1 MTSIARRALATA
13 VAATAALSLALAGTS
28 SAQAREAAADAN
40 AETTALTIKI
50 RSCEGCEVTLIS
62 YLDEDPQHG
71 WSSDAHVIQN
81 GKAAFVVPTERTLG
95 MSVMVHTPW
104 EGHLGYTTMAVMRYQ
119 GLTVGDRIGFNRA
132 RTMKKASGC
141 FAGTTEKTYTLRLK
155 VRRVQLDGVF
165 EKVPGQIVFA
175 PTTRE
180 WLRPIYR
187 VYGGV
192 LGGNDVILCKAGSHG
207 GRIAS

>member
-1 MTSIARRALATA
+1 MHKTTTRVRRVLAAIVA
-13 VAATAALSLALAGTS
+13 VTAALGLAFGAATT
-28 SAQAREAAADAN
+28 AQATEKDRAPAKN
-40 AETTALTIKI
+40 TVMTVKI

-62 YLDEDPQHG
+62 YTAENPEDG
-71 WSSDAHVIQN
+71 WASDPHLIQN
-81 GKAAFVVPTERTLG
+81 GKAAFVIPTDRTLG
-95 MSVMVHTPW
+95 MSVAVKTPW

-119 GLTVGDRIGFNRA
+119 GLTIGDRIGFNRA

-141 FAGTTEKTYTLRLK
+141 FAGTAEKEYSLRLK

-175 PTTRE
+175 PTTQE
-180 WLRPIYR
+180 WLRPVYP

-192 LGGNDVILCKAGSHG
+192 LGGNDVMLCKAGSHG
-207 GRIAS
+207 G